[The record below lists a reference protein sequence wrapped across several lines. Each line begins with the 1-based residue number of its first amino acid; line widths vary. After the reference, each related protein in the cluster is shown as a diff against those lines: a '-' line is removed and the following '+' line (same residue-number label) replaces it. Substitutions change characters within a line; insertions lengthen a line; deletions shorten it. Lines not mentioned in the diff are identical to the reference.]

1 MKYGSL
7 VLEES
12 EFIAIKNHLENN
24 LSIEDYAHKN
34 ALELLAQNMGIA
46 MVLNTA
52 DIPFDIVTINST
64 IKVTG
69 ASGVQQTFTI
79 VPPEQ
84 SNAKQHKVSVISS
97 LGASVIGRAV
107 GDRISFGLPGEM
119 MSLVIEKVIQPNQ
132 ANKITPKVST
142 I

>member
-34 ALELLAQNMGIA
+34 ALELLAQNMAIA

-69 ASGVQQTFTI
+69 ASGVHQTFTI

-84 SNAKQHKVSVISS
+84 SNAKHHKVSVISS

>member
-69 ASGVQQTFTI
+69 ASGVHQTFTI

>member
-69 ASGVQQTFTI
+69 ASGVHQTFTI
-79 VPPEQ
+79 VPP
-84 SNAKQHKVSVISS
+84 
-97 LGASVIGRAV
+97 
-107 GDRISFGLPGEM
+107 
-119 MSLVIEKVIQPNQ
+119 
-132 ANKITPKVST
+132 
-142 I
+142 